1 MFMRG
6 YNMRVHI
13 DRVHNKHKPWQC
25 QFCEKSFATTSDL
38 KQHLSRCI
46 QNIFMKSIVII
57 YQSEN

>member
-38 KQHLSRCI
+38 KQHLSRFI
-46 QNIFMKSIVII
+46 
-57 YQSEN
+57 